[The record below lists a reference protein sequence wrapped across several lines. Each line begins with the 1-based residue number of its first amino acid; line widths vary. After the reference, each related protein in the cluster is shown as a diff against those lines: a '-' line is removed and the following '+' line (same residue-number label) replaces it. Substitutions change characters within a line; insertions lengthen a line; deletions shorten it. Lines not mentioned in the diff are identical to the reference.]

1 MLDKMTQENALKNY
15 FPSFWNIKSRIG
27 GFFPFCATLKEY
39 YVPFLFFKNMANFEV
54 VVFVFHKVIL
64 YSIILSLLKSHEY
77 IKMCTCS
84 VCPDVSILQL
94 DRCFAS
100 AGTFFIYKLLKIYC
114 SCIWRCVYSIL
125 YNFSLSTYM
134 YYLHCWVSFLIICM
148 QMHCN
153 NLPT

>member
-1 MLDKMTQENALKNY
+1 MLDKMTQENALKKY

-64 YSIILSLLKSHEY
+64 YSTILSLLKSHEY

-94 DRCFAS
+94 DRCFAL
-100 AGTFFIYKLLKIYC
+100 AGTFFIYKLLKILFLYLEV
-114 SCIWRCVYSIL
+114 RIL
-125 YNFSLSTYM
+125 YTIQFQFK
-134 YYLHCWVSFLIICM
+134 YLYV
-148 QMHCN
+148 
-153 NLPT
+153 LPTLLGVFSDNMYANAL